1 MTALAEPAPDNPHRP
16 KVLVLSKSYPN
27 NVFEVLGLWVENLVR
42 HSAKFCAPK
51 VIAPVQYCPPI
62 PGLPEYYKRFRTI
75 PRHCL
80 ASGIEVFHPRML
92 VGPGYSL
99 HSIESRIYYWAAR
112 RVAKRLRRDFPFD
125 LIHAHFTYPDGV
137 AAVRLGKQFGVPVV
151 ITEHVPWGPWT
162 YHNAF
167 VRRESVRAVEE
178 CAFHIAVSGP
188 VRESVARVVGASEK
202 LRVIPVGVDG
212 TIFNRSENE
221 GQPLPNQVLFVGAIR
236 PVKGVDILLRAMRLL
251 VDSGRN
257 VTLVLVG
264 ESYFKNYQRE
274 YDRLRQMA
282 EELQLGSR
290 VNFVGKRR
298 PPELVRSIQ
307 ESAVLVLPSRAE
319 SFGMVLVE
327 AMACGTPVLATRCG
341 GPEDIVNEKVGIL
354 VPPEDPQALAAG
366 IAQVLDR
373 RSNYV
378 PEALRSY
385 ALQHFGLDSVGHRL
399 KTLYDEAL
407 DRLHVPP
414 SSSNHGS

>member
-1 MTALAEPAPDNPHRP
+1 M
-16 KVLVLSKSYPN
+16 
-27 NVFEVLGLWVENLVR
+27 
-42 HSAKFCAPK
+42 
-51 VIAPVQYCPPI
+51 
-62 PGLPEYYKRFRTI
+62 
-75 PRHCL
+75 
-80 ASGIEVFHPRML
+80 
-92 VGPGYSL
+92 
-99 HSIESRIYYWAAR
+99 
-112 RVAKRLRRDFPFD
+112 AKRLRCDFPFD

-137 AAVRLGKQFGVPVV
+137 AALRLGKQFGVPVV
-151 ITEHVPWGPWT
+151 ITEHIPWGPWT

-327 AMACGTPVLATRCG
+327 AMACGTPVVATRCG
-341 GPEDIVNEKVGIL
+341 GPEDIVTKEVGIL
-354 VPPEDPQALAAG
+354 VPPEDAQALAEG

-373 RSNYV
+373 RSDYDPAKSRAYALERFSLESV
-378 PEALRSY
+378 GQRLQGLYAEALSGR
-385 ALQHFGLDSVGHRL
+385 
-399 KTLYDEAL
+399 
-407 DRLHVPP
+407 
-414 SSSNHGS
+414 